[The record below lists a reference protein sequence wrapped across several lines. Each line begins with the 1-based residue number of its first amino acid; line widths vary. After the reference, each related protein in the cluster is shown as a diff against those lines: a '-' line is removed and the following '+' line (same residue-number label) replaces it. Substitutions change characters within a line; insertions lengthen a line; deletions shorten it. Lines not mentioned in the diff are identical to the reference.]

1 MTKKVILLGKFGVGK
16 TSLISR
22 FVNNHFSE
30 QYLTTIGVK
39 IDKKEVEIDGTILSM
54 IIWDIA
60 GESSQTKVPSN
71 YKLGSHGIL
80 FVFDVTRPSSYD
92 QMQTELELIREMMPD
107 VPIKILANKA
117 DLIADE
123 SLNDLTSS
131 FDQDILLC
139 SAKTGQN
146 VEEAFYQLGLKML

>member
-16 TSLISR
+16 TSLINQ
-22 FVNNHFSE
+22 FVHSEFSE
-30 QYLTTIGVK
+30 KYLTTIGVK
-39 IDKKEVEIDGTILSM
+39 IDKKAVDIDGTVLSM

-60 GESSQTKVPSN
+60 GESSQAKVPNN
-71 YKLGSHGIL
+71 YKLGSHGVL
-80 FVFDVTRPSSYD
+80 YVFDVTRPSSYEH
-92 QMQTELELIREMMPD
+92 MQGELELIRDLLPN

-123 SLNDLTSS
+123 NLDDLVST
-131 FDQDILLC
+131 FDKGILLC

-146 VEEAFYQLGLKML
+146 VEEAFYQLGVEML

>member
-16 TSLISR
+16 TSLISQ
-22 FVNNHFSE
+22 FVHSKFSE

-39 IDKKEVEIDGTILSM
+39 IDKKVVNIDGTELSM

-60 GESSQTKVPSN
+60 GENSQAKVPDN
-71 YKLGSHGIL
+71 YKLGSHGVF
-80 FVFDVTRPSSYD
+80 FVFDVTRPSTYEH
-92 QMQTELELIREMMPD
+92 MQSELELIRALIPD
-107 VPIKILANKA
+107 APIKVLANKA

-123 SLNDLTSS
+123 NLNDLISS

-139 SAKTGQN
+139 SAKTGEN